1 MNGEKEGEWVA
12 APGFTLQADGSAKW
26 TAGLEHPEYPGLI
39 SGSEIFT
46 WIPDANHIWS
56 RPNNPDDLTVEDD
69 GPAFVYILNSS
80 QYR

>member
-1 MNGEKEGEWVA
+1 M
-12 APGFTLQADGSAKW
+12 
-26 TAGLEHPEYPGLI
+26 EHPEYPGLI

-56 RPNNPDDLTVEDD
+56 RPNNPDDLTVEAD